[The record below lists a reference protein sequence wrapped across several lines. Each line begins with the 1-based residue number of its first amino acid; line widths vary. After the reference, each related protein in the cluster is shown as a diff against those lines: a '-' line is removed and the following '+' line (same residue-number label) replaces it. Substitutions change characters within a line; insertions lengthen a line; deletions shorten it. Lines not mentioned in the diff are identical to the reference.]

1 LSHSKAPIRLDRI
14 VQGIDD
20 IFFILDSKDIKVTQ
34 ALEDLLIKPAI
45 RMHIIT
51 IAEEFNRLKD
61 ENEFDVLKQF
71 EPDDLR
77 GIAAVRNFI
86 AHDYDSV
93 DDAIIEDVI
102 RTDLPRLRER
112 ALFAKKIFQDRDA
125 HETYE

>member
-1 LSHSKAPIRLDRI
+1 MSRSKAPIRLDRI

-112 ALFAKKIFQDRDA
+112 ALSAKKIFQD
-125 HETYE
+125 